1 MIVAGYHAAFLPLI
15 WKCVFLDSFHED
27 GETEGEQEDG
37 VHQGPNNLQQ
47 QESSVNTELHK
58 GHNNLQQENSVLQR
72 TNNLRQQHHSVPKT
86 SNINSKNNNLFDLKI
101 IRNFF

>member
-1 MIVAGYHAAFLPLI
+1 MIVAGYHAVFLPLI

-58 GHNNLQQENSVLQR
+58 GHNNLQQQESSVYQVP
-72 TNNLRQQHHSVPKT
+72 NNLTQWDHDVHQG
-86 SNINSKNNNLFDLKI
+86 NL
-101 IRNFF
+101 